1 MPNKFH
7 HVPTNDV
14 LASRRPHKK
23 QNSKRMH
30 MSSIIEAVDEWS
42 WSFHNYW
49 SNKPAGFY
57 SQTWFARI
65 GFKEFFDTQ
74 QPKSGDATAKEIT
87 LNWTKCSAYIAGAD
101 GLSKEEKEALI
112 QTQLIWSG
120 YTLTVKELESAIDE
134 AVHMNTD
141 QAIDLAKKS
150 SASWDVGAYQSCVH
164 LLYFTLQISGVDG
177 LSDEEKAKFVE
188 IGRAMNIKEEDINE
202 VIDVYMMEIAFG
214 KRLHR
219 LLGAMEQ
226 K

>member
-1 MPNKFH
+1 MGVKHCSPFYDEQDSNEIKIE
-7 HVPTNDV
+7 
-14 LASRRPHKK
+14 SKYEME
-23 QNSKRMH
+23 QNQPRA
-30 MSSIIEAVDEWS
+30 ITLLD
-42 WSFHNYW
+42 YW

-74 QPKSGDATAKEIT
+74 QPKS
-87 LNWTKCSAYIAGAD
+87 D

-202 VIDVYMMEIAFG
+202 MMDVYMMEIAFG